1 MIKKI
6 FLYSLTFFMLSILP
20 LYGLSG
26 NYQVEIL
33 PDSWSET
40 EIVPPLGVV
49 VFNSKAI
56 SHKYIGSPSIVIL
69 KNGTYLASHDYFGDF
84 LSDTFVYMSK
94 DHGNSWTRISEI
106 KQLNWSKLFIRGNEL
121 YLLGVRPKGSSGYGD
136 CVIFKSL
143 DNGYTWTSPRDRKS
157 GLLLEG
163 FYHTAPT
170 PVVFHQGRIWKAM
183 ENRGKVDG
191 WGDFTSFAISVK
203 AKSDLLDADNWVI
216 SNEIKFDTTVLKDAT
231 TWLEGNIVITK
242 KNEVKNILRVH
253 YPLDDKA
260 AIVDVSPD
268 GKKVSF
274 DAATGIIDFP
284 GGSKKFTISY
294 DKKSKKYWTLSNYV
308 LKEDKSD
315 YNERIRNTIALS
327 WSSDLIH
334 WHVKN
339 IVLHHSD
346 VKKHGFQ
353 YLDWLIEGD
362 DIIAVSRTA
371 WEDET
376 GSADNQHNANYL
388 TFHRFKN
395 FREVKGKNNKPYEE

>member
-1 MIKKI
+1 
-6 FLYSLTFFMLSILP
+6 
-20 LYGLSG
+20 
-26 NYQVEIL
+26 
-33 PDSWSET
+33 
-40 EIVPPLGVV
+40 
-49 VFNSKAI
+49 
-56 SHKYIGSPSIVIL
+56 
-69 KNGTYLASHDYFGDF
+69 
-84 LSDTFVYMSK
+84 MSK